1 MMDVL
6 FAITAGAVLSEIIVI
21 AAIILVLYVIFKLG
35 SVILGLVLNSILGL
49 VLIWVVNLLFG
60 LGISFD
66 LITWIVLA
74 IFGLPAAAVIIV
86 LKLVGI
92 SI

>member
-6 FAITAGAVLSEIIVI
+6 FGIAAGAILSEIVVI
-21 AAIILVLYVIFKLG
+21 AAIILVLYVIFKFG
-35 SVILGLVLNSILGL
+35 SVIFGLILNSILGL
-49 VLIWVVNLLFG
+49 VLIWVANLLFG

-66 LITWIVLA
+66 LVTWIALA
-74 IFGLPAAAVIIV
+74 IFGLPAAAIIIV
-86 LKLVGI
+86 LKLIGI